1 MGKEAFWMQKKPRK
15 PVDKNAWMNTYSDMV
30 TLLLCFFV
38 LLFSVSSVD
47 SAKWTIL
54 VKALNPN
61 ATDVSQIVTENIQSQ
76 GPDPFNTGGDALMSE
91 VTEFQDLFYQMQ
103 DYIIENKLSGDI
115 EIHQGDGY
123 TFIVFRNDV
132 FFDGDSSILKQ
143 RGKEVLTFLASG
155 IKPIQNQI
163 NEMRILGHT
172 NQADPNKP
180 NPISGDRFLSSDRAT
195 RVLVF
200 LQKKNIIDPK
210 KLISI
215 GYGQHYPIASFITP
229 KDRAKNRRVEI
240 LITESNK
247 VSITLEEV
255 YKQIDQNENVSVGP
269 GDQGESVGQ
278 PLIDTEKQP
287 Q

>member
-1 MGKEAFWMQKKPRK
+1 MQKKPKK

-47 SAKWTIL
+47 SAKWSIL

-61 ATDVSQIVTENIQSQ
+61 AKEVSQIVTDLTESQ
-76 GPDPFNTGGDALMSE
+76 GEDPLDSGGKGLMTD
-91 VTEFQDLFYQMQ
+91 VTEFQDLYYQMQ
-103 DYIIENKLSGDI
+103 EYIIENKLSGDV
-115 EIHQGDGY
+115 EVHQGDGY

-143 RGKEVLTFLASG
+143 RGKDVLTFLASG
-155 IKPIQNQI
+155 IQPIQDQI

-172 NQADPNKP
+172 NQADPNRP
-180 NPISGDRFLSSDRAT
+180 NPITGDRFLSSDRAT
-195 RVLVF
+195 TVLVYV
-200 LQKKNIIDPK
+200 QEKNVIDPK

-215 GYGQHYPIASFITP
+215 GYGQHYPIAPFVREE
-229 KDRAKNRRVEI
+229 DRAKNRRVEI
-240 LITESNK
+240 LITQSNK
-247 VSITLEEV
+247 VSVTLEEV
-255 YKQIDQNENVSVGP
+255 YRQIDEHENVTAGP

-278 PLIDTEKQP
+278 PLINTEKQS